1 MAVQQWDDDTL
12 VVQLTDDPILS
23 EEMAEVNTRLGD
35 APSDVVLDMSDLGL
49 LTSSGISKLLRLR
62 KRMIEAGRKLILC
75 SLRDNVWSVFLAT
88 GLDSIF
94 VFTENVT
101 DALTG
106 IQRAKANGKR
116 GAADGRRE
124 VP

>member
-35 APSDVVLDMSDLGL
+35 APLDVVLDLSDLGL

-75 SLRDNVWSVFLAT
+75 SLRDNVWSVCLAT

-106 IQRAKANGKR
+106 IQRGKANGKR

>member
-23 EEMAEVNTRLGD
+23 EEMAEVNGRLGD
-35 APSDVVLDMSDLGL
+35 APSDVVLDLSDLGL

-88 GLDSIF
+88 GLDGIF

-106 IQRAKANGKR
+106 IQRDKANGKR

>member
-1 MAVQQWDDDTL
+1 MAVQQWDADTL

-35 APSDVVLDMSDLGL
+35 APLDVVLDMADLGL

-75 SLRDNVWSVFLAT
+75 SLQDRVWSVFLAT

-106 IQRAKANGKR
+106 IQRDKANNQQRPAGER
-116 GAADGRRE
+116 DQGT
-124 VP
+124 